1 MKLAKTALCVF
12 IVLFFISCNEHY
24 MDRTDVVKGTPSH
37 ADTVLPASHNPDA
50 NHEVAMDKLPRVFW
64 R

>member
-1 MKLAKTALCVF
+1 MKLIKTSVF
-12 IVLFFISCNEHY
+12 VFVILFFISCNEHY

-37 ADTVLPASHNPDA
+37 ADTVLPASHNPA
-50 NHEVAMDKLPRVFW
+50 AHREVALDKLPRVFW

>member
-1 MKLAKTALCVF
+1 MKLIKPAVF
-12 IVLFFISCNEHY
+12 IFVILFFISCNEHY

-37 ADTVLPASHNPDA
+37 ADTVLSSSHNSEA
-50 NHEVAMDKLPRVFW
+50 HHEVAMDKLPRVFW

>member
-1 MKLAKTALCVF
+1 MKLIKTAACAFVMLC
-12 IVLFFISCNEHY
+12 FISCNEHY

-37 ADTVLPASHNPDA
+37 ADTVLPESHNPA
-50 NHEVAMDKLPRVFW
+50 AHHEVTMDKLPRVFW